1 MLRLRLI
8 CRWVSPFA
16 DSRSTSRILR
26 TDNLSA
32 AIPTPGRS
40 PQERVASG
48 VKVSSAAAA
57 SPSGQLRPKRVVSLL
72 RNGWSDSTEIRT
84 QPPGAERC
92 PGKQVVTAW
101 ARRQVVGKLRAA
113 YHISERRAL
122 RFTGFARSSV
132 RYRSVREPQ
141 DALRAAIREIAG
153 EKPRWGYRFIHDRLR
168 ERGWIVN
175 RKRVQ
180 RLYRLENLAVRR
192 RGKRKRSQ
200 IPRLVRP
207 ELERANQR
215 WSMDFM
221 SDALASGRRFRC
233 LNIIDEFTRE
243 CLAIEVSH
251 SLPAVRVIEVLERLR
266 SERGLPDVIVTDN
279 GTEFTSRAF
288 DAWAYARGV
297 KIDFI
302 QPGKPVQNCFVE
314 SFNGTFRDDCLNLHW
329 FTSLAAAKV
338 QIECWRREYNTE
350 RPHSSLKRLTPAR
363 FAELHQSGGLE
374 SAPITNPAVR

>member
-1 MLRLRLI
+1 
-8 CRWVSPFA
+8 
-16 DSRSTSRILR
+16 
-26 TDNLSA
+26 
-32 AIPTPGRS
+32 
-40 PQERVASG
+40 
-48 VKVSSAAAA
+48 
-57 SPSGQLRPKRVVSLL
+57 
-72 RNGWSDSTEIRT
+72 
-84 QPPGAERC
+84 
-92 PGKQVVTAW
+92 VTAR
-101 ARRQVVGKLRAA
+101 ARRQVVGKLKAA
-113 YHISERRAL
+113 YLISERRAV
-122 RFTGFARSSV
+122 RFTGFARSSM
-132 RYRSVREPQ
+132 RYRSTREPQ

-168 ERGWIVN
+168 QRGWRVN

-192 RGKRKRSQ
+192 RSKRKRSQ
-200 IPRLVRP
+200 VPRLVRP
-207 ELERANQR
+207 DLVCADQR

-243 CLAIEVSH
+243 CLTIEVAH

-266 SERGLPDVIVTDN
+266 IERGLPNVIVTDN

-338 QIECWRREYNTE
+338 EIEAWRREYNTE
-350 RPHSSLKRLTPAR
+350 RPHSSLKRLTPAK
-363 FAELHQSGGLE
+363 FAEIHQSGGLGLA
-374 SAPITNPAVR
+374 SIIKPAVR